1 MEAVIKLYSLGYK
14 QAKTYLAAALF
25 TLGNMIVPQL
35 CHTVHM
41 GGPTWLPIYPK
52 DICLSDARGGI
63 GLSAIRNIGR
73 MAVEGRFLYG
83 ITRFPYRHSG
93 NAHTDFRW
101 IFVC

>member
-41 GGPTWLPIYPK
+41 GGPTWSDLAAYLSFHI
-52 DICLSDARGGI
+52 DRCL
-63 GLSAIRNIGR
+63 
-73 MAVEGRFLYG
+73 
-83 ITRFPYRHSG
+83 
-93 NAHTDFRW
+93 
-101 IFVC
+101 

>member
-41 GGPTWLPIYPK
+41 GGPTWLPIY
-52 DICLSDARGGI
+52 LFTLI
-63 GLSAIRNIGR
+63 GAYKYGDSLTIAQFRTFRNACI
-73 MAVEGRFLYG
+73 VF
-83 ITRFPYRHSG
+83 ITGYSS
-93 NAHTDFRW
+93 
-101 IFVC
+101 

>member
-41 GGPTWLPIYPK
+41 GGPTWLPIY
-52 DICLSDARGGI
+52 LS
-63 GLSAIRNIGR
+63 
-73 MAVEGRFLYG
+73 
-83 ITRFPYRHSG
+83 H
-93 NAHTDFRW
+93 
-101 IFVC
+101 

>member
-41 GGPTWLPIYPK
+41 GGPT
-52 DICLSDARGGI
+52 
-63 GLSAIRNIGR
+63 
-73 MAVEGRFLYG
+73 
-83 ITRFPYRHSG
+83 
-93 NAHTDFRW
+93 
-101 IFVC
+101 